1 MNLSTGSLRYSV
13 LLLALFCGACV
24 TLERSYPAD
33 KRYFM
38 IEAQDGKRP
47 SQDGTHILSM
57 QNLYISPRYADRNF
71 IYRTSETEYETDFY
85 NQFLSAPAT
94 MITEEVRQ
102 ALAAA
107 RLFKVVLGP
116 SNPLPANYV
125 LEGSINVLY
134 GDFRNLR
141 APAAVLEIEF
151 LLHNENP
158 TQNEIVMQKRYRR
171 SIPLSERT
179 PEALVKGWNQAL
191 AEIITMFV
199 TDLNQRK
206 L

>member
-1 MNLSTGSLRYSV
+1 MNLTADSLRSTL
-13 LLLALFCGACV
+13 LLLAVFCGGCV

-33 KRYFM
+33 QRYFM
-38 IEAQDGKRP
+38 IEAQDGK
-47 SQDGTHILSM
+47 SLSSEGTHILSV

-85 NQFLSAPAT
+85 NQFLSEPAT
-94 MITEEVRQ
+94 MISEEVRQ
-102 ALAAA
+102 ALAAT
-107 RLFKVVLGP
+107 RLFKIVLGP
-116 SNPLPANYV
+116 SNSQPANYL
-125 LEGSINVLY
+125 LEGSVNVLY

-171 SIPLSERT
+171 SVPLSERT

-191 AEIITMFV
+191 AEIIAMFV
-199 TDLNQRK
+199 NDLDQRE

>member
-1 MNLSTGSLRYSV
+1 MNLTAGSLRSTL
-13 LLLALFCGACV
+13 LLLAVFCGGCV

-33 KRYFM
+33 QRYFM
-38 IEAQDGKRP
+38 IEAQDGK
-47 SQDGTHILSM
+47 SLSSEGTHILSV

-85 NQFLSAPAT
+85 NQFLSEPAT
-94 MITEEVRQ
+94 MISEEVRQ
-102 ALAAA
+102 ALAAT
-107 RLFKVVLGP
+107 RLFKIVLGP
-116 SNPLPANYV
+116 SNSQPANYL
-125 LEGSINVLY
+125 LEGSVNVLY

-171 SIPLSERT
+171 SVPLSERT

-191 AEIITMFV
+191 AEIIAMFV
-199 TDLNQRK
+199 NDLDQRE

>member
-1 MNLSTGSLRYSV
+1 MNLTAGSLRSTL
-13 LLLALFCGACV
+13 LLLAVFCGGCV

-33 KRYFM
+33 QRYFM
-38 IEAQDGKRP
+38 IEAQDGK
-47 SQDGTHILSM
+47 SLSSEGTHILSV

-85 NQFLSAPAT
+85 NQFLSEPAT
-94 MITEEVRQ
+94 MISEEVRQ
-102 ALAAA
+102 ALAAT
-107 RLFKVVLGP
+107 RLFKIVLGP
-116 SNPLPANYV
+116 SNSQPANYL
-125 LEGSINVLY
+125 LEGSVNVLY

-141 APAAVLEIEF
+141 APAAVMEIEF

-171 SIPLSERT
+171 SVPLSERT

-191 AEIITMFV
+191 TEIISMFV
-199 TDLNQRK
+199 SDLNQRK

>member
-1 MNLSTGSLRYSV
+1 MNLTAGSLRSTL
-13 LLLALFCGACV
+13 LLLAVFCGGCV

-33 KRYFM
+33 QRYFM
-38 IEAQDGKRP
+38 IEAQDGK
-47 SQDGTHILSM
+47 SLSSEGTHILSV

-85 NQFLSAPAT
+85 NQFLSEPAT
-94 MITEEVRQ
+94 MISEEVRQ
-102 ALAAA
+102 ALAAT
-107 RLFKVVLGP
+107 RLFKIVLGP
-116 SNPLPANYV
+116 SNSQPANYL
-125 LEGSINVLY
+125 LEGSVNVLY

-171 SIPLSERT
+171 SVPLSERT

-191 AEIITMFV
+191 AEIIALFV
-199 TDLNQRK
+199 NDLDQRE

>member
-1 MNLSTGSLRYSV
+1 MNLTAGSLRSTL
-13 LLLALFCGACV
+13 LLLAVFCGGCV

-33 KRYFM
+33 QRYFM
-38 IEAQDGKRP
+38 IEAQDGK
-47 SQDGTHILSM
+47 SLSSEGTHILSV
-57 QNLYISPRYADRNF
+57 QNLYISPRYADKNF
-71 IYRTSETEYETDFY
+71 IYRTSETEYEADFY
-85 NQFLSAPAT
+85 NQFLSEPAT
-94 MITEEVRQ
+94 MISEEIRQ
-102 ALAAA
+102 ALAAT
-107 RLFKVVLGP
+107 RLFKIVLGP
-116 SNPLPANYV
+116 SNSQPANYL
-125 LEGSINVLY
+125 LEGSVNVLY

-171 SIPLSERT
+171 SVPLSERT

-191 AEIITMFV
+191 TEIISMFV
-199 TDLNQRK
+199 SDLNQRK

>member
-1 MNLSTGSLRYSV
+1 
-13 LLLALFCGACV
+13 
-24 TLERSYPAD
+24 
-33 KRYFM
+33 M
-38 IEAQDGKRP
+38 IEAQDGKTP
-47 SQDGTHILSM
+47 SSEGTDILSVH
-57 QNLYISPRYADRNF
+57 NLYISPRYADRNF

-85 NQFLSAPAT
+85 NQFLSPPAT
-94 MITEEVRQ
+94 MISEEVRQ

-151 LLHNENP
+151 LLHNEDP
-158 TQNEIVMQKRYRR
+158 TQNKIVMQKRYRR

-191 AEIITMFV
+191 AE
-199 TDLNQRK
+199 
-206 L
+206 

>member
-1 MNLSTGSLRYSV
+1 MNLTAGSLRSTL
-13 LLLALFCGACV
+13 LLLAVFCGGCV

-33 KRYFM
+33 QRYFM
-38 IEAQDGKRP
+38 IEAQDGK
-47 SQDGTHILSM
+47 SLSSEGTHILSV

-85 NQFLSAPAT
+85 NQFLSEPAT
-94 MITEEVRQ
+94 MISEEVRQ
-102 ALAAA
+102 ALAAT
-107 RLFKVVLGP
+107 RLFKIVLGP
-116 SNPLPANYV
+116 SNSQPANYL
-125 LEGSINVLY
+125 LEGSVNVLY

-141 APAAVLEIEF
+141 APAAVMEIEF
-151 LLHNENP
+151 LLHNENQ

-171 SIPLSERT
+171 SVPLSERT

-191 AEIITMFV
+191 AEIIAMFV
-199 TDLNQRK
+199 NDLDQRE

>member
-1 MNLSTGSLRYSV
+1 MNLMAGSLRST
-13 LLLALFCGACV
+13 LLLLVVFCGGCV

-33 KRYFM
+33 QRYFM
-38 IEAQDGKRP
+38 IEAQDGK
-47 SQDGTHILSM
+47 SLSSEGTHILSV

-85 NQFLSAPAT
+85 NQFLSEPAT
-94 MITEEVRQ
+94 MISEEVRQ
-102 ALAAA
+102 ALAAT
-107 RLFKVVLGP
+107 RLFKIVLGP
-116 SNPLPANYV
+116 SNSQPANYL
-125 LEGSINVLY
+125 LEGSVNVLY

-171 SIPLSERT
+171 SVPLSERT

-191 AEIITMFV
+191 AEIIAMFV
-199 TDLNQRK
+199 NDLDQRE

>member
-1 MNLSTGSLRYSV
+1 MNLTAGSLRSTL
-13 LLLALFCGACV
+13 LLLAVFCGGCI

-33 KRYFM
+33 QRYFM
-38 IEAQDGKRP
+38 IEAQDGK
-47 SQDGTHILSM
+47 SLSSEGTHILSV

-85 NQFLSAPAT
+85 NQFLSEPAT
-94 MITEEVRQ
+94 MISEEVRQ
-102 ALAAA
+102 ALAAT
-107 RLFKVVLGP
+107 RLFKIVLGP
-116 SNPLPANYV
+116 SNSQPANYL
-125 LEGSINVLY
+125 LEGSVNVLY

-171 SIPLSERT
+171 SVPLSERT

>member
-1 MNLSTGSLRYSV
+1 MNLTAGSLRSTL
-13 LLLALFCGACV
+13 LLLAVFCGGCV

-33 KRYFM
+33 QRYFM
-38 IEAQDGKRP
+38 IEAQDGK
-47 SQDGTHILSM
+47 SLSSEGTHILSV

-85 NQFLSAPAT
+85 NQFLSEPAT
-94 MITEEVRQ
+94 MISEEVRQ
-102 ALAAA
+102 ALAAT
-107 RLFKVVLGP
+107 RLFKIVLGP
-116 SNPLPANYV
+116 SNSQPANYL
-125 LEGSINVLY
+125 LEGSVNVLY

-141 APAAVLEIEF
+141 APAAVMEIEF

-171 SIPLSERT
+171 SVPLSERT

-191 AEIITMFV
+191 AEIIAMFV
-199 TDLNQRK
+199 NDLDQRE

>member
-1 MNLSTGSLRYSV
+1 MNLMAGSLRSTL
-13 LLLALFCGACV
+13 LLLAVFCGGCI

-33 KRYFM
+33 QRYFM
-38 IEAQDGKRP
+38 IEAQDGK
-47 SQDGTHILSM
+47 SLSSEGTHILSV

-85 NQFLSAPAT
+85 NQFLSEPAT
-94 MITEEVRQ
+94 MISEEVRQ
-102 ALAAA
+102 ALAAT
-107 RLFKVVLGP
+107 RLFKIVLGP
-116 SNPLPANYV
+116 SNSQPANYL
-125 LEGSINVLY
+125 LEGSVNVLY

-171 SIPLSERT
+171 SVPLSERT

-191 AEIITMFV
+191 AEIIAMFV
-199 TDLNQRK
+199 NDLDQRK

>member
-1 MNLSTGSLRYSV
+1 MNLTAGSLRSTI
-13 LLLALFCGACV
+13 LLLAFFCGGCV

-38 IEAQDGKRP
+38 IEAQDGKSP
-47 SQDGTHILSM
+47 SSDGANILSVN
-57 QNLYISPRYADRNF
+57 NLYISPRYADRNF

-94 MITEEVRQ
+94 MISEEVRQ

-107 RLFKVVLGP
+107 RLFKAVLGP
-116 SNPLPANYV
+116 SNPLPAKYV
-125 LEGSINVLY
+125 LEGSVNVLY

-151 LLHNENP
+151 LLHNEDP

-171 SIPLSERT
+171 SVPLSERT

-191 AEIITMFV
+191 AEIIAMFV
-199 TDLNQRK
+199 NDLDQRK